1 MLERMNRSPACC
13 QRNGTRPARLAPL
26 VWAMMLALGYLA
38 ACDSSEGQEGISLP
52 TPTEIMVAVAEES
65 PRASP
70 STGLSPSPTSVPALD
85 LSPTAV
91 PSSTETPIVAP
102 TATKMVPS
110 PTASTAAQVQ
120 EATQGPTQLPETPA
134 INGFTAEPEV
144 VNPGGTVTLVWE
156 ATGERA
162 TICPSARYVLFSA
175 DNCLSVPTAGT
186 TTFTVPAD
194 VGGNHLINF
203 ILRVE
208 TSGAPEAAEW
218 QVSVA
223 LPCEMSWFF
232 DDEVPAGHCPTQ
244 PVSSFAA
251 AQRFE
256 HGTMIW
262 LERPGRYYILD
273 ESTPYG
279 DGLRRGLQIISDPL
293 EIVGDSSGDVH
304 PPDGL
309 YAPQSG
315 FGLVW
320 RGDVTVSPG
329 FREVLGWA
337 LGPEFGYD
345 ATLQCDDAPPSG
357 GRSWQTCYLLGP
369 AGEVIVL
376 HPLGG
381 WYLLDRG

>member
-1 MLERMNRSPACC
+1 
-13 QRNGTRPARLAPL
+13 
-26 VWAMMLALGYLA
+26 V
-38 ACDSSEGQEGISLP
+38 EGATPEP
-52 TPTEIMVAVAEES
+52 T
-65 PRASP
+65 
-70 STGLSPSPTSVPALD
+70 G
-85 LSPTAV
+85 
-91 PSSTETPIVAP
+91 
-102 TATKMVPS
+102 
-110 PTASTAAQVQ
+110 
-120 EATQGPTQLPETPA
+120 LPETPG
-134 INGFTAEPEV
+134 IKGFTAEPAV
-144 VNPGGTVTLVWE
+144 VNPGETVTLVWE

-162 TICPSARYVLFSA
+162 TICPSARYVLFTA
-175 DNCLSVPTAGT
+175 DDCLSVPPTGT
-186 TTFTVPAD
+186 TTFRVPAD
-194 VGGNHLINF
+194 VGGNHLIYL

-208 TSGAPEAAEW
+208 TSGAPDAAEW

-223 LPCEMSWFF
+223 LPCELRWFF
-232 DDEVPAGHCPTQ
+232 DDEALAGHCPTQ
-244 PVSSFAA
+244 PASSFAA

-256 HGTMIW
+256 RGTMIW

-320 RGDVTVSPG
+320 RGDVTESPG

-337 LGPEFGYD
+337 LAPEFGYE
-345 ATLQCDDAPPSG
+345 TILQCDDAPPSG
-357 GRSWQTCYLLGP
+357 GRSWRTCYLLGP

-381 WYLLDRG
+381 WYLLDLT